1 MKHVEALVQRPR
13 RLGRPQRGPLVRLR
27 GRGLPLHGKPC
38 QRGRPHAAASG
49 MRSVVLI
56 PSDLEQGKVAGTVV
70 LGGDVMAVDG
80 SYDDV
85 NRLCAELSES
95 RPWASS
101 NSTCV
106 PITRKAQV
114 PRLRDAE
121 QLGWRPLDAVVVPLR
136 PVRCSRR

>member
-70 LGGDVMAVDG
+70 LGGDVIAVDG

-85 NRLCAELSES
+85 NRFAPSFRRAGRGL
-95 RPWASS
+95 RQTQHASLL
-101 NSTCV
+101 
-106 PITRKAQV
+106 RG
-114 PRLRDAE
+114 RLKSLAFE
-121 QLGWRPLDAVVVPLR
+121 MPSSSAG
-136 PVRCSRR
+136 VR

>member
-13 RLGRPQRGPLVRLR
+13 RLGRPQRGLLVRLR

-106 PITRKAQV
+106 PITRKAQS
-114 PRLRDAE
+114 PSPSRWPSSSA
-121 QLGWRPLDAVVVPLR
+121 G
-136 PVRCSRR
+136 VR